1 MVGQRQCQ
9 CKVFPWRV
17 LAKDGL
23 GELTVAFVAPGGE
36 LSVEAAA
43 AGLWMAQR
51 GHAYV
56 SQDGHLARKSA
67 AYRQVYPE
75 VPVGGWIGAPLGD

>member
-1 MVGQRQCQ
+1 MVCQGPRQ
-9 CKVFPWRV
+9 CKVFLRCGR
-17 LAKDGL
+17 AQDGL
-23 GELTVAFVAPGGE
+23 CELTVAFVAPGGE

-56 SQDGHLARKSA
+56 SQDGHVARKSA
-67 AYRQVYPE
+67 AYRHVYPE
-75 VPVGGWIGAPLGD
+75 VPVGR